1 MLPILNWPKHIMKD
15 TQHVYLARQ
24 IAGFAKSASSIA
36 WLLTHAHVPV
46 VLCGISL
53 GSLFH
58 VEILSSVRPPPSL
71 CATIAFFISPIA
83 PAQWVYDYS

>member
-24 IAGFAKSASSIA
+24 MSGFAKSASSIA

-58 VEILSSVRPPPSL
+58 VEILSSVRPPPVFVCHHRVLHLANS
-71 CATIAFFISPIA
+71 TTRPMGI
-83 PAQWVYDYS
+83 